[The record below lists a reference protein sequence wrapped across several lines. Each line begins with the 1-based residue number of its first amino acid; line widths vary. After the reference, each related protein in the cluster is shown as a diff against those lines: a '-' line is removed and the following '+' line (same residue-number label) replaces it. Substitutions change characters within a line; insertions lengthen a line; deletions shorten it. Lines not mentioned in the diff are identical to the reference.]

1 MVEDSIIDASGYL
14 DGLWQVLNQPAF
26 IEPEDIE
33 EWEEEEEEDWGD
45 EE

>member
-1 MVEDSIIDASGYL
+1 L

-33 EWEEEEEEDWGD
+33 EWEEEEEEGWED